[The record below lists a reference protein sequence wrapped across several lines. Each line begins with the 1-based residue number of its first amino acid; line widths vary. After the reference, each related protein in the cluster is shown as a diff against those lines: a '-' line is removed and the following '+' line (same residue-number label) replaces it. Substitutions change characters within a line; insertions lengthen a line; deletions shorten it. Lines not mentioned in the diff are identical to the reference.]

1 MFSTWMTP
9 MPHLSEHAAMNTS
22 EASSSDQAQA
32 QDASPSPLTVH
43 CADGTPLQAHVFA
56 ARGEQTRPPVLIGP
70 ATGVPQRFYFRFADW
85 LAAQGHTVL
94 VFDYRGIGQSLR
106 GPLKGSGA
114 TLIEWGQQDLVAALD
129 ALLTHTGAEQVMLIG
144 HSAGGQM
151 MGLMPNQHR
160 IARVVGVAT
169 STGWFKA
176 MRPGFKWQARFAL
189 RLAVPLASRFKGY
202 GPTSWF
208 GLGEDLPSTVARQ
221 WGQWCE
227 AGGYATHAVK
237 GRPDE
242 DFHGQ
247 VRMPITVL
255 HASDDDI
262 ANAATVADLLRTFP
276 NAPQQTHLVKPKAHG
291 LKALGHIN
299 WFRSSHQA
307 VWPLIA
313 QALHA
318 D

>member
-1 MFSTWMTP
+1 MVTP
-9 MPHLSEHAAMNTS
+9 AATMS
-22 EASSSDQAQA
+22 AQA
-32 QDASPSPLTVH
+32 TDAAPAPHPLQIS
-43 CADGTPLQAHVFA
+43 CADGTTLQGQLFA
-56 ARGEQTRPPVLIGP
+56 ARGDQPRPPVLIGP

-85 LAAQGHTVL
+85 LAGQGHTVL

-106 GPLKGSGA
+106 GPLKGCGA

-129 ALLTHTGAEQVMLIG
+129 ALLQHTGANQAQLIG

-151 MGLMPNQHR
+151 MGLMPNHHR

-189 RLAVPLASRFKGY
+189 RLAVPLATRFKGY

-227 AGGYATHAVK
+227 AGGYATNAVK
-237 GRPDE
+237 GRPSE
-242 DFHGQ
+242 DFHSQ
-247 VRMPITVL
+247 VHMPITVF
-255 HASDDDI
+255 HATDDDI
-262 ANAATVADLLRTFP
+262 ATPTTVADLLRTFP
-276 NAPQQTHLVKPKAHG
+276 AAIKQVHHIAPRDHG
-291 LKALGHIN
+291 LKRIGHID
-299 WFRSSHQA
+299 WFRTSHQA
-307 VWPLIA
+307 LWPLLA
-313 QALHA
+313 QALKAPH
-318 D
+318 

>member
-1 MFSTWMTP
+1 
-9 MPHLSEHAAMNTS
+9 MNT
-22 EASSSDQAQA
+22 ATKPQPQP
-32 QDASPSPLTVH
+32 QPQPLTIT
-43 CADGTPLQAHVFA
+43 CADGTALQGHVLS
-56 ARGEQTRPPVLIGP
+56 ARGDTPRLPVLIGP

-94 VFDYRGIGQSLR
+94 VFDYRGIGQSLK
-106 GPLKGSGA
+106 GPLKGHRA
-114 TLIEWGQQDLVAALD
+114 TLLQWAQQDLVAALD
-129 ALLTHTGAEQVMLIG
+129 ALLAHTGAERAVLIG

-151 MGLMPNQHR
+151 MGLLPNHHR

-189 RLAVPLASRFKGY
+189 RLAVPLASRIKGY

-208 GLGEDLPSTVARQ
+208 GLGEDLPTTVARQ

-227 AGGYATHAVK
+227 AGGYATNGVK
-237 GRPDE
+237 GRPQE
-242 DFHGQ
+242 DFHAQ
-247 VRMPITVL
+247 VSMPITVL

-262 ANAATVADLLRTFP
+262 ANTATVADLLRTFP
-276 NAPQQTHLVKPKAHG
+276 NAPKQALTVHPKAHG
-291 LKALGHIN
+291 LKRLGHID
-299 WFRSSHQA
+299 WFRPSHQA

-313 QALHA
+313 QALHEA
-318 D
+318 N